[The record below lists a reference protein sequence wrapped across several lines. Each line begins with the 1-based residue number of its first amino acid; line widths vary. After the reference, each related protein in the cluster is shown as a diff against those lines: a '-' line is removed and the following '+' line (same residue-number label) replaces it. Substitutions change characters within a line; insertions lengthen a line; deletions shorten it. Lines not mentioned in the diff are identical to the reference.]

1 MLTWTKD
8 IKEAAHQLNLVSEQ
22 DKNQLLL
29 ALADATEK
37 NIDFILKENKKDLDA
52 MDPKNPMF
60 DRLKLTEQRIKDI
73 ASDIRKV
80 SSLPTPLDKIIE
92 QRTLPNG
99 LSLTK
104 KSVPFGVIGIIYEAR
119 PNVSFDV
126 FTLCFK
132 SGNVCVLKGGTD
144 AHNSNVAIVSIIKNV
159 LTEHHLNPNFVHL
172 MPAGRESTAEL
183 LSAVGVVD
191 LIIPRGSKGLIN
203 FVRENS
209 HVPVIETGAGIC
221 HAYFDE
227 FGDIEKGKAIINN
240 AKTRRVSVCNAL
252 DCALIHSS
260 RLNDLS
266 ELCSPLSKSHVVIEA
281 DERAYVALKGYP
293 YLEKADDESFGT
305 EFQDY
310 RMAIKMV
317 DSIEEAIAHINTYG
331 SKHSESI
338 ITENEANA
346 EKFTKQVDAA
356 CVYTNAPTSFTDG
369 GQFGMGAEI
378 GISTQKLHARGPMAL
393 PELTSYKWIIK
404 GNGQTRP

>member
-1 MLTWTKD
+1 M
-8 IKEAAHQLNLVSEQ
+8 
-22 DKNQLLL
+22 
-29 ALADATEK
+29 
-37 NIDFILKENKKDLDA
+37 
-52 MDPKNPMF
+52 
-60 DRLKLTEQRIKDI
+60 
-73 ASDIRKV
+73 
-80 SSLPTPLDKIIE
+80 
-92 QRTLPNG
+92 
-99 LSLTK
+99 
-104 KSVPFGVIGIIYEAR
+104 
-119 PNVSFDV
+119 
-126 FTLCFK
+126 
-132 SGNVCVLKGGTD
+132 
-144 AHNSNVAIVSIIKNV
+144 
-159 LTEHHLNPNFVHL
+159 
-172 MPAGRESTAEL
+172 
-183 LSAVGVVD
+183 
-191 LIIPRGSKGLIN
+191 
-203 FVRENS
+203 
-209 HVPVIETGAGIC
+209 
-221 HAYFDE
+221 
-227 FGDIEKGKAIINN
+227 
-240 AKTRRVSVCNAL
+240 

-281 DERAYVALKGYP
+281 DERAYAALKGYP
-293 YLEKADDESFGT
+293 YLERADDESFGT

-317 DSIEEAIAHINTYG
+317 DSTEEAIAHINTYG